1 MENLFIT
8 EITGPAGSGK
18 STFKN
23 RSLDGYINGDSFLDE
38 YFNHKILFGR
48 KITYLFIILINFKF
62 YNIHYIAFKII
73 LKHRYKFKTIRSY
86 ISKFSKFIFLAKRNK
101 GNFIVDEAIIHTAF
115 SLFVL
120 ERKLRK
126 KDYSLLN
133 KYLSSIPVPDKIFL
147 KFSLNK
153 EELIQ
158 RLLIRGHH
166 RITGIR
172 HNKVKDSSSSSLF
185 SDTQQLQKAQI
196 FVTNSLLV
204 QNYIFDFIVSKYGND
219 IIEKC

>member
-1 MENLFIT
+1 MENLLIT

-23 RSLDGYINGDSFLDE
+23 RSSDDYIDGDSFLDE
-38 YFNHKILFGR
+38 YFNHKSLFGR
-48 KITYLFIILINFKF
+48 KVTYLFIILINFKF

-73 LKHRYKFKTIRSY
+73 LKHKYKIKTIRSY
-86 ISKFSKFIFLAKRNK
+86 ISKFSKFIFLAKINK
-101 GNFIVDEAIIHTAF
+101 GKFIVDEAVVHTAF

-120 ERKLRK
+120 ERELKEE
-126 KDYSLLN
+126 DYVLLN
-133 KYLSSIPVPDKIFL
+133 KYLSCIPVPDKIFL

-158 RLLIRGHH
+158 RLLNRGHH

-172 HNKVKDSSSSSLF
+172 HNKIKQSPSNSLF
-185 SDTQQLQKAQI
+185 SDTEQLDKAQI
-196 FVTNSLLV
+196 FVANSLLV
-204 QNYIFDFIVSKYGND
+204 QNYIFDFMMNK
-219 IIEKC
+219 